1 MGSAPK
7 SNYRYG
13 YVIAAT
19 CFGIQAV
26 GIGTYYSYGVLF
38 NPLIAEF
45 GWSRASISG
54 AASLAFLL
62 MGFLGIGVG
71 RLNDRFGP
79 RALMSASGVFFGLGY
94 LLMSGLDTIWQLYL
108 FFGVIFGTGLSTI
121 DVIAL
126 STIARW
132 FVRKRGIMTGIAK
145 VGTGAGQMTIPFLA
159 SVLITCYGWRNSSVV
174 IGVAVMIILVALAQL
189 LRRDPAKMGLLP
201 DGDTETTAQM
211 NLDNEGLSLNEAL
224 RTRQFWTICASNFAV
239 VCCLMTVMLHIVPFA
254 REIKVSATA
263 AAGVLSAIGGVSM
276 AGRFVGGL
284 AIDRIGSKKVM
295 VFTYILLLAGLL
307 WLQIAA
313 ELWMLYL
320 FALIYGLAHGG
331 FFTTF
336 SPIVAEF
343 FGIKSHGAIF
353 GIAMFCGTF
362 GGAIGPVMAGYVFDI
377 SGGYSGAVWICTLVG
392 ALGFVLISSLKPV
405 MGGAK
410 ADG

>member
-1 MGSAPK
+1 
-7 SNYRYG
+7 
-13 YVIAAT
+13 
-19 CFGIQAV
+19 
-26 GIGTYYSYGVLF
+26 
-38 NPLIAEF
+38 
-45 GWSRASISG
+45 
-54 AASLAFLL
+54 
-62 MGFLGIGVG
+62 
-71 RLNDRFGP
+71 
-79 RALMSASGVFFGLGY
+79 
-94 LLMSGLDTIWQLYL
+94 
-108 FFGVIFGTGLSTI
+108 
-121 DVIAL
+121 
-126 STIARW
+126 
-132 FVRKRGIMTGIAK
+132 
-145 VGTGAGQMTIPFLA
+145 
-159 SVLITCYGWRNSSVV
+159 
-174 IGVAVMIILVALAQL
+174 
-189 LRRDPAKMGLLP
+189 MGLLP
-201 DGDTETTAQM
+201 DGDTETTARM
-211 NLDNEGLSLNEAL
+211 NLDNDGLSLNEAL